1 MENYKVYKHT
11 FPNGKV
17 YIGITRYKKCYL
29 RWKRGEGYISQPF
42 MYNAIKKYGWEN
54 IKHEVLFEDL
64 TKEKAEQKE
73 IELIAFYKSNERKFG
88 YNIQRGGLKSGDLSE
103 RGRKILS
110 EKMIGN
116 NNPMKNN
123 ETKKR
128 VIEKLKG
135 RKLSKERCKELSE
148 NSPRKRKIICINT
161 GEVFDSI
168 TLASKKYGIDKS
180 SIINTCNK
188 KRYSAGGY
196 RFCYIENFGVD
207 NDRKNKTYKKVKCIE
222 ENKVFNS
229 IYEACIYCVGKKT
242 TNISNCL
249 NGRCLTAYGRHWVYV
264 NI

>member
-88 YNIQRGGLKSGDLSE
+88 YNIQRGGLKPGDLSE

-196 RFCYIENFGVD
+196 RFCYIESFGVD